1 MLLGAACAALVSG
14 CGGAAKP
21 QGPPAPRV
29 CGQAAKAAARVIGH
43 APSEKIVSPDRVD
56 IVCRLRSGRLTI
68 RVEAQ
73 ASTQPWVEYGTTQ
86 VHLVQAFG
94 SGSVHKRSQ
103 LPRNV
108 TGVGSQAIWVPAQEE
123 LVTTNATSESSA
135 GSYLTVDVNHG
146 GRSAQRLATQVA
158 RAALAM
164 APSGP
169 KPGAAPS

>member
-1 MLLGAACAALVSG
+1 MLGR
-14 CGGAAKP
+14 P
-21 QGPPAPRV
+21 
-29 CGQAAKAAARVIGH
+29 
-43 APSEKIVSPDRVD
+43 PSERIVSPDRVD
-56 IVCRLRSGRLTI
+56 IVCRLRSGRLTV

-94 SGSVHKRSQ
+94 SGSVYKRAQ

-108 TGVGSQAIWVPAQEE
+108 TGVGTQALWVPAQEE
-123 LVTTNATSESSA
+123 LVTTNATESSA

-146 GRSAQRLATQVA
+146 GRSAARLAVAVA
-158 RAALAM
+158 RAALAV

-169 KPGAAPS
+169 KPGAPPA